1 MSETRGFGV
10 LSRGMPSAPGLGR
23 IAWAILRCEWTQ
35 PHPEGRGS
43 MNWDSIQGN
52 WKELKGKVRSKW
64 AKLTDDDLE
73 NIAGKKDVLLG
84 RLQQRY
90 GFKRDQAERELDDFL
105 NGIPKH

>member
-1 MSETRGFGV
+1 
-10 LSRGMPSAPGLGR
+10 
-23 IAWAILRCEWTQ
+23 
-35 PHPEGRGS
+35 
-43 MNWDSIQGN
+43 MNWDSVQGN

-90 GFKRDQAERELDDFL
+90 GFKKDEAERELDTFL
-105 NGIPKH
+105 SGMPKH

>member
-1 MSETRGFGV
+1 
-10 LSRGMPSAPGLGR
+10 
-23 IAWAILRCEWTQ
+23 
-35 PHPEGRGS
+35 

-73 NIAGKKDVLLG
+73 HIAGKKDVLLG

-90 GFKRDQAERELDDFL
+90 GFKKDQAERELDDFL
-105 NGIPKH
+105 DGIPKH